1 MCTTCENL
9 FYYMCRNNG
18 IACWKNT
25 SSINLNFIDEKDRI
39 FVVE

>member
-1 MCTTCENL
+1 MAAKKAVSAK
-9 FYYMCRNNG
+9 FYGTGRR
-18 IACWKNT
+18 K